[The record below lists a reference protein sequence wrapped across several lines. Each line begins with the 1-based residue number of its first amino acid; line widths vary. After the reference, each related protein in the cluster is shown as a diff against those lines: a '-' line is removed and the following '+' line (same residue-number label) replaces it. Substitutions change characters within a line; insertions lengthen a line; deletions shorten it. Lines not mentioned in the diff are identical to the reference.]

1 METLPLRLLHPLFP
15 MSSSTEKH
23 TKPLLG
29 NRRVCQI
36 AVVVRD
42 IEKSA
47 KAYADF
53 FDLPVPPI
61 ITTEPGLKVN
71 QTYRG
76 ELSDARCKLAF
87 FKLDNTE
94 IELTQPL
101 GGPSSWQNVL
111 DEKGECIHHIA
122 FQVTDTAGKVQR
134 LAAKGIPLLH
144 QGGDPKTGQ
153 FSYFDTRNALGLI
166 VETLE
171 GYK

>member
-1 METLPLRLLHPLFP
+1 MSDSHPAT
-15 MSSSTEKH
+15 SGAV
-23 TKPLLG
+23 LG
-29 NRRVCQI
+29 TRRVCQI

-42 IEKSA
+42 IEQSA
-47 KAYADF
+47 RAYAEF
-53 FDLPVPPI
+53 FGLPVPPI

-76 ELSDARCKLAF
+76 QPSDARCKLAF
-87 FKLDNTE
+87 FQLDNTE

-101 GGPSSWQNVL
+101 GGPSSWQDIL

-122 FQVTDTAGKVQR
+122 FQVTGTAEKTR
-134 LAAKGIPLLH
+134 LLQARGISLLH

-153 FSYFDTRNALGLI
+153 FSYFDTREQLGLI

-171 GYK
+171 GYR

>member
-1 METLPLRLLHPLFP
+1 
-15 MSSSTEKH
+15 MSTTSSDSSRSM
-23 TKPLLG
+23 LG
-29 NRRVCQI
+29 SRRVCQI

-47 KAYADF
+47 KAYAEF
-53 FDLPVPPI
+53 FGLPVPPI

-76 ELSDARCKLAF
+76 QPSDAQCKLAF
-87 FKLDNTE
+87 LKLDNTE

-101 GGPSSWQNVL
+101 GGPSSWQDIL
-111 DEKGECIHHIA
+111 DKQGEGIHHIA
-122 FQVTDTAGKVQR
+122 FQITDTAGKVR
-134 LAAKGIPLLH
+134 TLATNGIPLLH

-153 FSYFDTRNALGLI
+153 FSYFDTRQKLGIL